1 MERSHS
7 GLVRGSGEA
16 VGPKGPRG
24 FESHPLR
31 QSFNHVIISDR
42 RECGNLS

>member
-1 MERSHS
+1 MEEGSHS

-24 FESHPLR
+24 FESHTLR
-31 QSFNHVIISDR
+31 
-42 RECGNLS
+42 